1 MATKKTEAVE
11 EKKPVE
17 VKEPEATEVKEPEVK
32 EPEDNR
38 VMIMIP
44 YIEGEDPEVTV
55 WVNDKVTKIRKGH
68 QVKVTPEVAEVLANA
83 NQQMMVAMENRRKL
97 KNQHQDW

>member
-17 VKEPEATEVKEPEVK
+17 AKE
-32 EPEDNR
+32 EDNR
-38 VMIMIP
+38 VSIMIP
-44 YIEGEDPEVTV
+44 FIEGEDPEVTV
-55 WVNDKVTKIRKGH
+55 WVNDHVTKIKKGV
-68 QVKVTPEVAEVLANA
+68 QVRVTPEVAEVLQNS

>member
-1 MATKKTEAVE
+1 M
-11 EKKPVE
+11 
-17 VKEPEATEVKEPEVK
+17 
-32 EPEDNR
+32 
-38 VMIMIP
+38 
-44 YIEGEDPEVTV
+44 TV

>member
-1 MATKKTEAVE
+1 MATKKTEVEARPVEAVE
-11 EKKPVE
+11 AMPVE
-17 VKEPEATEVKEPEVK
+17 AKEEQ
-32 EPEDNR
+32 DNR

-68 QVKVTPEVAEVLANA
+68 QVKVTPEVAEVLQNS

>member
-1 MATKKTEAVE
+1 MATKKTEAE
-11 EKKPVE
+11 ANKPVE
-17 VKEPEATEVKEPEVK
+17 AIETEATKPEVK
-32 EPEDNR
+32 KEEDNR
-38 VMIMIP
+38 VSIMIP

-55 WVNDKVTKIRKGH
+55 WVNDHCTKIKKGH
-68 QVKVTPEVAEVLANA
+68 TVKVTPEVAEVLQNS

>member
-17 VKEPEATEVKEPEVK
+17 AKEPEVTEVK

-38 VMIMIP
+38 VSIMIP

-55 WVNDKVTKIRKGH
+55 WVNDHCTKIRKGH
-68 QVKVTPEVAEVLANA
+68 TVKVTPEVAEVLQNS